1 MKPFRLTRRTL
12 HHGLCLLTPVW
23 LPETQQGTLPFTL
36 TGDRSEYFRLHM
48 ATASSVHCL
57 TWKIPNSAGTHNCPI
72 YKYLKPKTIKTLN
85 PKRKTSNPKP
95 PPPPPPPKKK
105 KAWKLGDAICF
116 KSLGSRK
123 SRGRLGLPCWRL
135 FGENPDARTIIDKME
150 NVYRCKWLIVTPCI
164 NYE

>member
-36 TGDRSEYFRLHM
+36 TGDRSDYFRLHM

-57 TWKIPNSAGTHNCPI
+57 TWKIPNSAGTHNCSI

-85 PKRKTSNPKP
+85 PKRKTSNPKT
-95 PPPPPPPKKK
+95 PPPPKKK
-105 KAWKLGDAICF
+105 KSMEARRCCLLQEPREQKEPRSSWTSVLAPVR
-116 KSLGSRK
+116 RK
-123 SRGRLGLPCWRL
+123 SGRTCHNRQN
-135 FGENPDARTIIDKME
+135 GE
-150 NVYRCKWLIVTPCI
+150 CL
-164 NYE
+164 